1 MHSSRGG
8 SSPQDRR
15 RELSR
20 EKPAGSGLRS
30 TLCAAR
36 AALVSLV
43 FLLVPAAACSSGLT
57 AAAAAAGESA
67 SVVLGP
73 YVLDVGPGRFLV
85 RWETSADVPTRLRW
99 GAQRDCPSLLESPKP
114 VRSHEVLVSGLL
126 PGTVSWYRLEGYGQP
141 QEAIPVRTPLVAPAT
156 VRLAVLGDTHSTGGV
171 HARIVREIVAE
182 APDLLLHTGDLSLR
196 PGKRE
201 GNVERD
207 FFRVEAPLLRSVPIY
222 PVLGNHDGN
231 GFRFVELFVRPRGDG
246 GTTYYLVRRGPLALV
261 ALDTNE
267 SVEAGSAQ
275 GRWLAE
281 TLESLAGDPGVL
293 FRIVAMHWGPFDSG
307 SGHGSNLDA
316 RDALVPLFERYGI
329 DVVFSGHDHV
339 FERSTVGGVRYVMT
353 GGGGGGRRK
362 PHEVLGDTWTEA
374 SSSVPHHCLV
384 EIDGR
389 RLRFAALEAKTG
401 RILDEFHIVKEP
413 VPGAVAVPSE

>member
-1 MHSSRGG
+1 M
-8 SSPQDRR
+8 
-15 RELSR
+15 
-20 EKPAGSGLRS
+20 
-30 TLCAAR
+30 
-36 AALVSLV
+36 V
-43 FLLVPAAACSSGLT
+43 LLLPAAACSSGLT
-57 AAAAAAGESA
+57 NAAERESA
-67 SVVLGP
+67 VVVLGP
-73 YVLDVGPGRFLV
+73 YVVDVGPDRFLV
-85 RWETSADVPTRLRW
+85 RWETSADAPTRLRW
-99 GAQRDCPSLLESPKP
+99 GAQSDCPSLLERTQS
-114 VRSHEVLVSGLL
+114 VSSHEVLVSGLL

-141 QEAIPVRTPLVAPAT
+141 QEAIPVRTPLVGAAT

-182 APDLLLHTGDLSLR
+182 APDLVLHTGDLALR
-196 PGKRE
+196 PGKHE

-231 GFRFVELFVRPRGDG
+231 GFRFVELFVRPRGG
-246 GTTYYLVRRGPLALV
+246 GATTYYLVRRGPLALV

-267 SVEAGSAQ
+267 SVEADSPQ

-281 TLESLAGDPGVL
+281 TLESLAEDPGVL
-293 FRIVAMHWGPFDSG
+293 FRIVAMHWGPYESG
-307 SGHGSNLDA
+307 SGHGSNLEA
-316 RDALVPLFERYGI
+316 RDALVPLFARYGV

-362 PHEVLGDTWTEA
+362 PHEVLGDTWTEV
-374 SSSVPHHCLV
+374 SSPAPHHCLV

-389 RLRFAALEAKTG
+389 HLRFTAREAKTG
-401 RILDEFHIVKEP
+401 HILDEFRIVKDP
-413 VPGAVAVPSE
+413 VPGPSSVPSS

>member
-1 MHSSRGG
+1 MYSSRGG

-20 EKPAGSGLRS
+20 AKGPGSGLRS
-30 TLCAAR
+30 SLFAAW
-36 AALVSLV
+36 AALASIV
-43 FLLVPAAACSSGLT
+43 LLFVPATACSSGLT
-57 AAAAAAGESA
+57 AAAPGESA

-85 RWETSADVPTRLRW
+85 RWETSASVATRLRW
-99 GAQRDCPSLLESPKP
+99 GAQQDCPSLLEKAEPAL
-114 VRSHEVLVSGLL
+114 SHEVLVSGLE
-126 PGTVSWYRLEGYGQP
+126 PGNAYWYRLEGYGQP
-141 QEAIPVRTPLVAPAT
+141 QEAIPVRTPPDAPRS
-156 VRLAVLGDTHSTGGV
+156 VRLAVLGDTHSTGGD

-231 GFRFVELFVRPRGDG
+231 GFRFMELFVRPRGG
-246 GTTYYLVRRGPLALV
+246 GDATYYLARRGSLALV

-281 TLESLAGDPGVL
+281 TLESLAEDPGVL

-329 DVVFSGHDHV
+329 DIVFSGHDHV

-362 PHEVLGDTWTEA
+362 PHDVLGDTWTEA
-374 SSSVPHHCLV
+374 SSSAPHHCLV

-389 RLRFAALEAKTG
+389 RLRFTAREAKTG
-401 RILDEFHIVKEP
+401 RVLDEFHLGGDP
-413 VPGAVAVPSE
+413 VPGPAAVPSN